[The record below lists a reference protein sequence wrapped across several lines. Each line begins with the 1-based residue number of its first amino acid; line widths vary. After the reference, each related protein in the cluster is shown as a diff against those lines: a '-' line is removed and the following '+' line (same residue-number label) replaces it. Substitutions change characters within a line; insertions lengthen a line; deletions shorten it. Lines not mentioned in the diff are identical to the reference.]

1 MAGNLKF
8 YLITD
13 LHYYDKSLGI
23 TGKAYEELS
32 NADQK
37 CLAESGAIIDA
48 YFDKIVEDKEVD
60 TVLIAGDVTYNGAK
74 ESHLGLLPKLNRFKE
89 AGKRV
94 FLITA
99 THDYYVEG
107 NRTGCPERCDG
118 DVLGRATVTS
128 REELA
133 EMYYEFGPNEA
144 ISRHEESHSY
154 SVQLCEGY
162 RLLCLNDDGDRVFC
176 GYSEDQL
183 RWIDE
188 QITAAHE
195 AGDYIFAMTHHP
207 VLPPTPIYPIMSK
220 RDMLG
225 DCEKTAEFLADR
237 GVKFVFTGHAHMM
250 NVGKITTKAGNDFYD
265 VNTCSPVGYPSAMRK
280 VTMTES
286 EVQIESVV
294 IDDFDWDRKGKT
306 AEEYLKDSFSYMLN
320 DVLYSAA
327 YDIDHLA
334 NDLAC
339 GFSMTPEQIYKMK
352 VPLGIIG
359 KALQKLTLGGLGKL
373 LFISKSID
381 KKIRDMKVKDFILM
395 LIQSTFH
402 GDEPYTP
409 DTAEYKAFAAITGRV
424 KSVLKHKNGT
434 ESACEIIDLVTTK
447 VLFDEPP
454 ADWNVV
460 LSK

>member
-1 MAGNLKF
+1 
-8 YLITD
+8 
-13 LHYYDKSLGI
+13 
-23 TGKAYEELS
+23 
-32 NADQK
+32 
-37 CLAESGAIIDA
+37 
-48 YFDKIVEDKEVD
+48 
-60 TVLIAGDVTYNGAK
+60 
-74 ESHLGLLPKLNRFKE
+74 
-89 AGKRV
+89 
-94 FLITA
+94 
-99 THDYYVEG
+99 
-107 NRTGCPERCDG
+107 
-118 DVLGRATVTS
+118 
-128 REELA
+128 
-133 EMYYEFGPNEA
+133 
-144 ISRHEESHSY
+144 
-154 SVQLCEGY
+154 
-162 RLLCLNDDGDRVFC
+162 
-176 GYSEDQL
+176 
-183 RWIDE
+183 
-188 QITAAHE
+188 
-195 AGDYIFAMTHHP
+195 
-207 VLPPTPIYPIMSK
+207 
-220 RDMLG
+220 
-225 DCEKTAEFLADR
+225 
-237 GVKFVFTGHAHMM
+237 
-250 NVGKITTKAGNDFYD
+250 
-265 VNTCSPVGYPSAMRK
+265 
-280 VTMTES
+280 MTES